1 MSSSKNGSIV
11 GQVLKGIFTVAIA
24 IFTVKQGHSKWK
36 EKSSKK
42 S

>member
-24 IFTVKQGHSKWK
+24 IFTAKQGHSKWK

>member
-24 IFTVKQGHSKWK
+24 IFTAKQGRSKWK